1 MLDARHLSG
10 RSRPAVPLSSL
21 ASTLPCID
29 GRKPVGSPF
38 CHTVPLPFVKPRPW
52 RTAGRPAQ
60 PSARHRDWRVTT
72 SAIPPSSKSLQA
84 TLCPAS
90 NFSFVFSLGR

>member
-10 RSRPAVPLSSL
+10 RPRPAVPLSSL

-38 CHTVPLPFVKPRPW
+38 CHTVPLPFV
-52 RTAGRPAQ
+52 
-60 PSARHRDWRVTT
+60 
-72 SAIPPSSKSLQA
+72 
-84 TLCPAS
+84 
-90 NFSFVFSLGR
+90 SLGPGARLAVPPNPPRAIGIGE